1 MACGIDHVGGI
12 SRRIPSEEHVTR
24 FRDDGT
30 VLQAGV
36 ALRGNKLG
44 EGAVVGSSVC
54 VVCDNSYNA
63 GGGDLVVGVLV
74 HGEDGLLLHQ
84 RVRAS
89 DGEDGGGTVHGDVPS
104 LLLGCYRIR

>member
-24 FRDDGT
+24 LCDDGT

-44 EGAVVGSSVC
+44 EGAVVGSSVG
-54 VVCDNSYNA
+54 VVCDNSDNT

-89 DGEDGGGTVHGDVPS
+89 DGEDCG
-104 LLLGCYRIR
+104 